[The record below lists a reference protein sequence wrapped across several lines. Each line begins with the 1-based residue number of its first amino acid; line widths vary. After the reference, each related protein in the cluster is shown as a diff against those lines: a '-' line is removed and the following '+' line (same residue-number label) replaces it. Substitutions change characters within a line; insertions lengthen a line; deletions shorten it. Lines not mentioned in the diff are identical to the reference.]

1 MLDSWLGYSSENRIS
16 NTDTRIPELDF
27 RNSNKSGTRTPKFE
41 HWYSNTVTWI
51 PKIEFRK
58 SNSENRIPK
67 LEFRNSNSETRILI
81 FFYFFQVLQS
91 ISLRMTIDSH
101 CTELNKNWERKFVPS
116 PRWLTSPYTW
126 QNSKSRKHITTKM
139 KIKSKNTNQNA
150 SRPSVH
156 FSEKLPSFAYNK
168 QKKNN

>member
-1 MLDSWLGYSSENRIS
+1 
-16 NTDTRIPELDF
+16 
-27 RNSNKSGTRTPKFE
+27 
-41 HWYSNTVTWI
+41 
-51 PKIEFRK
+51 
-58 SNSENRIPK
+58 
-67 LEFRNSNSETRILI
+67 
-81 FFYFFQVLQS
+81 
-91 ISLRMTIDSH
+91 MTIDSH

-168 QKKNN
+168 QKKIIKIWNGLRSTHKITTTITYVEEKNTKSICKLSGDLTFLCENTWDTELLNVWELSNFRTKFCEIKFS